1 MVRAILIDGEF
12 GKNKVDKSR
21 HLGAF
26 LNLGKIGRNSAF
38 SKMTK
43 AQQTAIRRLFEKKTS
58 KSIA

>member
-1 MVRAILIDGEF
+1 MTV
-12 GKNKVDKSR
+12 
-21 HLGAF
+21 LGAF

-43 AQQTAIRRLFEKKTS
+43 AQQTAIRRLFEKKTL